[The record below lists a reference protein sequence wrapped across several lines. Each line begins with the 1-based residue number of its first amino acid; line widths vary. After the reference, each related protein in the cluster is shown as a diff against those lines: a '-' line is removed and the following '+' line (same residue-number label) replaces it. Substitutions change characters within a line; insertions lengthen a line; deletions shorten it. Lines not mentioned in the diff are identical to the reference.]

1 MGIRFR
7 KSIGSGPFRV
17 NLSKSGIGYSIGT
30 KGFRHTKTANGR
42 TRNTYSIPGTGISY
56 VDEKSSK
63 RSKKS
68 KVNDFDDNNLNQDN
82 NFNNDKKPKKKHK
95 ILKIAI
101 IAFFAYGFIGAFL
114 FGFLGLGGHNIDSIS
129 LNKDSITMDINDTK
143 NVSIITDPEDTSTSS
158 LEIKDVDNISAS
170 IDDHNI
176 KVKSGSEEGTY
187 KLKIYNDDVNAIL
200 TVKVVDK
207 EAQKQK
213 KIEEQKAQ
221 EEAQKQAELQ
231 AQEEARKQAE
241 ARAEAQ
247 RQAEAQAAAEAEAQ
261 RQAATQASS
270 QSEESSSYTEATA
283 GEVYIPQSG
292 SKYHSN
298 PNCSNMNNPT
308 AVSLSEAQSR
318 GYQPCK
324 KCYR

>member
-1 MGIRFR
+1 MGMRFR

-56 VDEKSSK
+56 VDEKSNK

-68 KVNDFDDNNLNQDN
+68 KVNDFDDSNLNQDN
-82 NFNNDKKPKKKHK
+82 NFGNGEKPKKKHSK
-95 ILKIAI
+95 LKK
-101 IAFFAYGFIGAFL
+101 GFIIFCILGVLSAC
-114 FGFLGLGGHNIDSIS
+114 FGSPSIES
-129 LNKDSITMDINDTK
+129 FDLDKDSITMDINDTK
-143 NVSIITDPEDTSTSS
+143 NVSIITDPEDASTSS

-187 KLKIYNDDVNAIL
+187 KLKIYNDDANAIL

-241 ARAEAQ
+241 AQAEAQ
-247 RQAEAQAAAEAEAQ
+247 RQAEAQAAAQAEAQ
-261 RQAATQASS
+261 RQAAAQASS

-292 SKYHSN
+292 TKSHSK

>member
-1 MGIRFR
+1 MVLKVLDILKLQMEEPEILILFLVLVLVILMKNQIRE
-7 KSIGSGPFRV
+7 V
-17 NLSKSGIGYSIGT
+17 
-30 KGFRHTKTANGR
+30 
-42 TRNTYSIPGTGISY
+42 
-56 VDEKSSK
+56 
-63 RSKKS
+63 KKS
-68 KVNDFDDNNLNQDN
+68 KVNNFDDSNLNQGN
-82 NFNNDKKPKKKHK
+82 NYSNDEKPKKKHSK
-95 ILKIAI
+95 LKI
-101 IAFFAYGFIGAFL
+101 GFIVFCILGMLSAC
-114 FGFLGLGGHNIDSIS
+114 FGSPSIES
-129 LNKDSITMDINDTK
+129 FNLNKDSITMDINDTK
-143 NVSIITDPEDTSTSS
+143 NVSIITDPEDASTSS

-187 KLKIYNDDVNAIL
+187 KLKIYNDDANAIL
-200 TVKVVDK
+200 IVKVVDK

-221 EEAQKQAELQ
+221 EEA
-231 AQEEARKQAE
+231 RKQAE
-241 ARAEAQ
+241 AQAEAQ

-261 RQAATQASS
+261 RQAAAQASS

-292 SKYHSN
+292 TKYHSN

>member
-1 MGIRFR
+1 MGMRFR
-7 KSIGSGPFRV
+7 KSIGSGPFKI

-56 VDEKSSK
+56 VDEKSNK

-68 KVNDFDDNNLNQDN
+68 KVNDFDDSNLNQDN
-82 NFNNDKKPKKKHK
+82 NFGNGEKPKNKHSKLKK
-95 ILKIAI
+95 
-101 IAFFAYGFIGAFL
+101 GFIIFCILGVLSAC
-114 FGFLGLGGHNIDSIS
+114 FGSSSIES
-129 LNKDSITMDINDTK
+129 FDLDKDSITMDINDTK
-143 NVSIITDPEDTSTSS
+143 NVSIITDPEDASTSS

-187 KLKIYNDDVNAIL
+187 KLKIYNDDANAIL

-213 KIEEQKAQ
+213 KIAEQKAQ
-221 EEAQKQAELQ
+221 EEARKQAELQ

-241 ARAEAQ
+241 AQAEAQ

-261 RQAATQASS
+261 RQAAAQASS
-270 QSEESSSYTEATA
+270 QREESSSYTEATA

>member
-1 MGIRFR
+1 MDKYSKKNQILITVLGGWFGLHHYLNKNYKKGILYTLTLGIFY
-7 KSIGSGPFRV
+7 IGWIIDIV
-17 NLSKSGIGYSIGT
+17 KVVKNQ
-30 KGFRHTKTANGR
+30 
-42 TRNTYSIPGTGISY
+42 SIPNDTLISATNEFKEGNY
-56 VDEKSSK
+56 SNTNNNENSKTKYKKLKFVLLVFCIIGVLSACFGSS
-63 RSKKS
+63 SIES
-68 KVNDFDDNNLNQDN
+68 FDL
-82 NFNNDKKPKKKHK
+82 DKD
-95 ILKIAI
+95 
-101 IAFFAYGFIGAFL
+101 Y
-114 FGFLGLGGHNIDSIS
+114 
-129 LNKDSITMDINDTK
+129 ITMDINDTK
-143 NVSIITDPEDTSTSS
+143 NVSITTDPEDASTNS

-176 KVKSGSEEGTY
+176 KVKSSSEEGTY
-187 KLKIYNDDVNAIL
+187 KLKIYKDDVNAIL

-221 EEAQKQAELQ
+221 EEAKKQAEIQ

-241 ARAEAQ
+241 AQAEAQ
-247 RQAEAQAAAEAEAQ
+247 RQAEAQAAAEAQRQAEAQAQ
-261 RQAATQASS
+261 RQAAAQASS

-298 PNCSNMNNPT
+298 PNCSNMKNPT

>member
-1 MGIRFR
+1 MGMRFR

-56 VDEKSSK
+56 VDEKSNK

-68 KVNDFDDNNLNQDN
+68 KVNDFDDSNSNQNN
-82 NFNNDKKPKKKHK
+82 NFKNNGKPEVKHK
-95 ILKIAI
+95 KLKIALVV
-101 IAFFAYGFIGAFL
+101 FCFAAL
-114 FGFLGLGGHNIDSIS
+114 LNACFGSPSIES
-129 LNKDSITMDINDTK
+129 FDLDKDSITMDINDTK
-143 NVSIITDPEDTSTSS
+143 NVSIITDPEDASTSS

-176 KVKSGSEEGTY
+176 KVESSSKEGTY
-187 KLKIYNDDVNAIL
+187 KLKIYKDDVNAIL

-241 ARAEAQ
+241 AQAEAQ
-247 RQAEAQAAAEAEAQ
+247 RQAEAQAAAQAEAQ
-261 RQAATQASS
+261 RQAAAQATS

-292 SKYHSN
+292 TKYHSN

>member
-1 MGIRFR
+1 MNKYSR
-7 KSIGSGPFRV
+7 KSQILITILGGWFGLHHYLNKNYKKGILYTLTLGIFYIGWIIDIIKVVKDQSVITNIQTPTTNKFKEDSYS
-17 NLSKSGIGYSIGT
+17 NTNNNKNSKT
-30 KGFRHTKTANGR
+30 K
-42 TRNTYSIPGTGISY
+42 Y
-56 VDEKSSK
+56 
-63 RSKKS
+63 KK
-68 KVNDFDDNNLNQDN
+68 
-82 NFNNDKKPKKKHK
+82 
-95 ILKIAI
+95 LKIALLAFCI
-101 IAFFAYGFIGAFL
+101 IGVLSACS
-114 FGFLGLGGHNIDSIS
+114 NSPSIES
-129 LNKDSITMDINDTK
+129 FNLDKDSITMDINDTK
-143 NVSIITDPEDTSTSS
+143 NVSITTDPEDASTSS

-170 IDDHNI
+170 IDAHNI

-187 KLKIYNDDVNAIL
+187 KLKIYKDDVSATL

-241 ARAEAQ
+241 AQAEAQ
-247 RQAEAQAAAEAEAQ
+247 RQAAAEAEAQ
-261 RQAATQASS
+261 RQAAAQASS
-270 QSEESSSYTEATA
+270 QSEESSNYIEATA

-292 SKYHSN
+292 TKYHSN

>member
-1 MGIRFR
+1 MGMRFR
-7 KSIGSGPFRV
+7 KSFGSGPFKV
-17 NLSKSGIGYSIGT
+17 SLSKSGIGYSVGT

-56 VDEKSSK
+56 VDEKSNK

-68 KVNDFDDNNLNQDN
+68 KVNDFDDSNLNQAN

-143 NVSIITDPEDTSTSS
+143 NVSIITDPEDASTSS

-176 KVKSGSEEGTY
+176 KVKSGSEEGNY
-187 KLKIYNDDVNAIL
+187 KLKIYNDNVNTIL

-221 EEAQKQAELQ
+221 EEAQRQAELQ
-231 AQEEARKQAE
+231 AQEEARKEAE
-241 ARAEAQ
+241 V
-247 RQAEAQAAAEAEAQ
+247 QAAAEAQ
-261 RQAATQASS
+261 RQAAA
-270 QSEESSSYTEATA
+270 QSESSSSYTEATA
-283 GEVYIPQSG
+283 GQVYIPQNG

-298 PNCSNMNNPT
+298 PNCSNMHNAT
-308 AVSLSEAQSR
+308 AISLEEAKSR
-318 GYQPCK
+318 GYTPCK

>member
-1 MGIRFR
+1 MD
-7 KSIGSGPFRV
+7 K
-17 NLSKSGIGYSIGT
+17 Y
-30 KGFRHTKTANGR
+30 
-42 TRNTYSIPGTGISY
+42 
-56 VDEKSSK
+56 
-63 RSKKS
+63 SKKS
-68 KVNDFDDNNLNQDN
+68 QILITVLGGWFGLHHYLNKNYKKGILYTLTLGIFYIGWIIDIVKIVKEQSVTNDIPISTTN
-82 NFNNDKKPKKKHK
+82 NFKENSYSNTTNNENSKTKYKK
-95 ILKIAI
+95 LKIVLLVFCIVGVLSAC
-101 IAFFAYGFIGAFL
+101 
-114 FGFLGLGGHNIDSIS
+114 FGSSSIES
-129 LNKDSITMDINDTK
+129 FDLDRDSITMDINDTK
-143 NVSIITDPEDTSTSS
+143 NVSITTDPEDASTSS

-170 IDDHNI
+170 LDDHNI

-213 KIEEQKAQ
+213 KIEEQKTQ

-241 ARAEAQ
+241 AQAEAQ

-261 RQAATQASS
+261 RQATAQASS

-292 SKYHSN
+292 YKYHSN
-298 PNCSNMNNPT
+298 PNCSNMKNPT
-308 AVSLSEAQSR
+308 AISLSEAQSR